1 MTLRWEVLALILAC
15 LAVTIVPRVLPMLT
29 VNRLRLPRGVV
40 AWLSYVPAAVISALF
55 FREILV
61 TAAGDLRGP
70 LDPHFL
76 AGWATLALAFL
87 TRNIIA
93 TVIAGAALFALLKW
107 ALGG

>member
-1 MTLRWEVLALILAC
+1 MTFASAATVECLTIRAVLLA
-15 LAVTIVPRVLPMLT
+15 
-29 VNRLRLPRGVV
+29 
-40 AWLSYVPAAVISALF
+40 
-55 FREILV
+55 

-93 TVIAGAALFALLKW
+93 TVIAGVALFALLKW
-107 ALGG
+107 ALV